1 MSKKKMNCFQ
11 VNKYITLRLEDGKTN
26 IYVNGSLFKQ
36 CKFLLLEIPV
46 NQITSLNE
54 IESIDEAA
62 ERLGSIHEIVERLE
76 AKDDK
81 ITNISPETEFWGHAS
96 NLQVWS
102 ENQYATRLLHSNLA
116 FPLLKKLTEVGDPLA
131 EKVFAEEILKR
142 LESGYP
148 SVIQYLVKEK
158 FINYI
163 SRQDLFYSVL
173 EAEEAEVILD
183 LEKLLSKK
191 FRLDDTRENLEEVQT
206 SITISRRKVIKLQ
219 IVGCKLKDLP
229 ECIKKLKYLKHLYL
243 NGNDFVTLPEWIGEI
258 KNLESLDVSSCELES
273 IPEAI
278 GKLSCLNNLFLSNN
292 YFQKLPNILLN
303 LKNLEIL
310 TLNEN
315 EISYLPNSIDSLKNL
330 KLFNVVGNPLKTLPK
345 SLLNLK
351 SLEKF
356 FVGIYKLHNDSLM
369 ITQKLEE
376 YGIEIY

>member
-1 MSKKKMNCFQ
+1 M
-11 VNKYITLRLEDGKTN
+11 EDGKTN
-26 IYVNGSLFKQ
+26 IYINGILFKQ

-163 SRQDLFYSVL
+163 SRQDLFYNVL
-173 EAEEAEVILD
+173 EAEEAEVILE